1 MTTCDQCHLPA
12 GGHVVGCPAV
22 SRDDSERVFI
32 SPGWQYTHNEIA
44 AAMADRTDLRVILTD
59 LITELRGR
67 AAKGCRE
74 YEFSPAVRISLEHIA
89 DRAEARLRQV
99 TGDE

>member
-1 MTTCDQCHLPA
+1 MTTCDQCHTPA

-22 SRDDSERVFI
+22 SRDDSEWVFI

-44 AAMADRTDLRVILTD
+44 AAMTDRTDLRVILSD
-59 LITELRGR
+59 LIAELRDAPGDGR
-67 AAKGCRE
+67 GPVLYAAA
-74 YEFSPAVRISLEHIA
+74 P
-89 DRAEARLRQV
+89 AEARLREV